1 MWNGEESPFKPKYE
15 AEERFPVRN
24 VRVDLPPLFAG
35 DDSQSFL
42 GWVRQLEVAIQ
53 ATVGTGSDCDEE
65 LVRILPTRL
74 CKSAFLLWDSLPDRV
89 KHDYSAVKEK
99 LAGAFGQRQFMDRFR
114 ATLSARPRGAG
125 ESLEVYAA
133 DVSRLVA
140 EAFPDYGV
148 VARREKFRRF
158 LAGLDPALKSKCL
171 EQGATDL
178 EEALTIAE
186 RCENA
191 REALQ
196 RDCVSNYPFNPHVA
210 ESRAVVQAVTSND
223 SLYKAVDQLSQEM
236 HAMRMEMK
244 SVYEENQRLRNSD
257 MGQRQF
263 VGRRS
268 GFGGRCEC
276 TCGEPG
282 CQGRPVSRVPSTT
295 KQESQP
301 RMACPSLGRILEA
314 WCSFPAAEFSQGSR
328 ASGKLPVAGVMAQTP
343 AFPREGPMFTD
354 DVDVGLEKYPTAYVR
369 GVIEGVEASVL
380 VDSGASVS
388 LISSDFRMA
397 VPTLRGRP
405 LKKDFI
411 GSRAVNGQTLDTLGT
426 VDVSLHLGRASWR
439 HTFHVLRESTQ
450 AVLLGLDFLAVNR
463 ALLDLGRGVLEI
475 GDTCLPLLYQA
486 QLVPECCNVFLADGV
501 IIPPLSEALVPVH
514 VRPPGGANRPVT
526 DFEGYLEPNVPDSA
540 GLVVA
545 HTVANVKN
553 GVTVARVLNPSGK
566 AVELKQGLHIGEFY
580 PIHEVGAPSVV
591 PTSHKSSVPCMVTD
605 SPVNERQRAELQELL
620 SRFSNVFSTP
630 DGNTGKCS
638 LIQHH
643 IRTGDNP
650 PIKQRAYRTSP
661 EKRAE
666 IERQVG
672 QLLADGLVE
681 ESFSPWAS
689 PVVLVKKK
697 GDALSRRPAEATAPA
712 IDCVNVID
720 VGGANSH
727 DQARE
732 SLPSSPV
739 YSLCCDEARLRSLQQ
754 DDPDIRVVLGWL
766 ERGGVKRLEFA
777 FGATRLHALEAS
789 ERQKLYHDQTVC
801 HRPYGVGALV
811 WLNNPTESRTKLAPH
826 WRGPYQVVQ
835 VFSSGGEPALTY
847 DIINP
852 LDTQKRSQVVHH
864 DRLKPYTLPLPARSP
879 ASRVVASDPFLH
891 GGEASL
897 EPALAQ
903 PQQSRSG
910 RLVKAP
916 SHLKDFVV

>member
-1 MWNGEESPFKPKYE
+1 MKKTRDSGTVIWARGSSWG
-15 AEERFPVRN
+15 
-24 VRVDLPPLFAG
+24 AG
-35 DDSQSFL
+35 LVL
-42 GWVRQLEVAIQ
+42 GDVV
-53 ATVGTGSDCDEE
+53 
-65 LVRILPTRL
+65 
-74 CKSAFLLWDSLPDRV
+74 SAPAVSL
-89 KHDYSAVKEK
+89 AVKE
-99 LAGAFGQRQFMDRFR
+99 GGQCRDVRV
-114 ATLSARPRGAG
+114 ARPSTELFPPLVISLRVPHNVQASLPSSVHHKAG
-125 ESLEVYAA
+125 VPA
-133 DVSRLVA
+133 
-140 EAFPDYGV
+140 PDGVPVVRKDPGGV
-148 VARREKFRRF
+148 VFI
-158 LAGLDPALKSKCL
+158 S
-171 EQGATDL
+171 
-178 EEALTIAE
+178 
-186 RCENA
+186 
-191 REALQ
+191 
-196 RDCVSNYPFNPHVA
+196 S
-210 ESRAVVQAVTSND
+210 
-223 SLYKAVDQLSQEM
+223 
-236 HAMRMEMK
+236 
-244 SVYEENQRLRNSD
+244 
-257 MGQRQF
+257 
-263 VGRRS
+263 
-268 GFGGRCEC
+268 
-276 TCGEPG
+276 
-282 CQGRPVSRVPSTT
+282 SRVLPGIPS
-295 KQESQP
+295 
-301 RMACPSLGRILEA
+301 I
-314 WCSFPAAEFSQGSR
+314 
-328 ASGKLPVAGVMAQTP
+328 
-343 AFPREGPMFTD
+343 RET
-354 DVDVGLEKYPTAYVR
+354 
-369 GVIEGVEASVL
+369 S
-380 VDSGASVS
+380 SSC
-388 LISSDFRMA
+388 SDFRMA

-426 VDVSLHLGRASWR
+426 IDVSLHLGRASWR

-463 ALLDLGRGVLEI
+463 ALLDLGRGFLKI

-486 QLVPECCNVFLADGV
+486 QLVPECCNVSLADGV

-566 AVELKQGLHIGEFY
+566 AEELKQGLHIGEFY

-697 GDALSRRPAEATAPA
+697 GGQWRFCIDYRRLNAVTIKDSHPLPRVDDSLDALARSMWFSTLDFSNGYWEVEVAEEDREKTAFTTVVSPDFSRPFTVYTNASKDAVGAVLAQENDGLEHVVAYASQALTHTQKRWSTFDRELWAVVWAVHEFKHYVGLSAFTIVTDHRPLLGLRGMSIDNDPTGKRGRWILELDPFNWAIIHKDGSRHLNADALSRRPAEATAPA

-754 DDPDIRVVLGWL
+754 DDPDIR
-766 ERGGVKRLEFA
+766 
-777 FGATRLHALEAS
+777 AS

-835 VFSSGGEPALTY
+835 VFSSGSEPALTY

-852 LDTQKRSQVVHH
+852 LDSQERSQVVHH
-864 DRLKPYTLPLPARSP
+864 DRLKPYTLPLPARPP

>member
-1 MWNGEESPFKPKYE
+1 
-15 AEERFPVRN
+15 
-24 VRVDLPPLFAG
+24 
-35 DDSQSFL
+35 
-42 GWVRQLEVAIQ
+42 
-53 ATVGTGSDCDEE
+53 
-65 LVRILPTRL
+65 
-74 CKSAFLLWDSLPDRV
+74 
-89 KHDYSAVKEK
+89 
-99 LAGAFGQRQFMDRFR
+99 
-114 ATLSARPRGAG
+114 
-125 ESLEVYAA
+125 
-133 DVSRLVA
+133 
-140 EAFPDYGV
+140 
-148 VARREKFRRF
+148 
-158 LAGLDPALKSKCL
+158 
-171 EQGATDL
+171 
-178 EEALTIAE
+178 
-186 RCENA
+186 
-191 REALQ
+191 
-196 RDCVSNYPFNPHVA
+196 
-210 ESRAVVQAVTSND
+210 
-223 SLYKAVDQLSQEM
+223 
-236 HAMRMEMK
+236 
-244 SVYEENQRLRNSD
+244 
-257 MGQRQF
+257 
-263 VGRRS
+263 
-268 GFGGRCEC
+268 
-276 TCGEPG
+276 
-282 CQGRPVSRVPSTT
+282 
-295 KQESQP
+295 
-301 RMACPSLGRILEA
+301 
-314 WCSFPAAEFSQGSR
+314 
-328 ASGKLPVAGVMAQTP
+328 
-343 AFPREGPMFTD
+343 MFTD

-486 QLVPECCNVFLADGV
+486 QLVPECCNVSLADGV

-545 HTVANVKN
+545 HTMANVKN

-591 PTSHKSSVPCMVTD
+591 PTSNKSSVPCMVTD
-605 SPVNERQRAELQELL
+605 SPVNKRQRAELQELL

-689 PVVLVKKK
+689 PVVLIKKK
-697 GDALSRRPAEATAPA
+697 GGQWRFCIDYRRLNAVTIKDSHPLPRVDDSLDALAGSMWFSTLDFSNGYWQVEVAEEDREKTAFTTVVSPDFSRPFKVYTDASKDAVGAVLAQENDGLEHVVAYASQALTHTQKCWSTFDRELWAVVWAVREFKHYVGLSAFTIVTDHRPLLGLRGMSIDNDPTGKRGRWILELDPFNWAIIHKDGSRHLNADALSRRPAEATAPA

-766 ERGGVKRLEFA
+766 ERGVDSPTVSGLERLQVVIPSSLVPDLLQH
-777 FGATRLHALEAS
+777 LHGGPAAAHFS
-789 ERQKLYHDQTVC
+789 VDR
-801 HRPYGVGALV
+801 
-811 WLNNPTESRTKLAPH
+811 LNNPTESRTKLAPH

-852 LDTQKRSQVVHH
+852 LDTQERSQVVHH

-916 SHLKDFVV
+916 SHLKDFLV